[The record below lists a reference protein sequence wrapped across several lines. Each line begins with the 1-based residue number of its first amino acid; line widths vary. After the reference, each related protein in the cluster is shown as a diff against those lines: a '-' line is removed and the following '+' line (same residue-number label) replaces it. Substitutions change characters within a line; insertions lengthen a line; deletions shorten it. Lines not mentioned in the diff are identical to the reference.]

1 MMDIMRI
8 CIKPGCRFRR
18 VIPQLPYRKYGIRD
32 PEAGF
37 TFLELLVAIFI
48 FAIIAT
54 TIFGSYNSVF
64 SSAADI
70 KADMMASEMAK
81 NCLNR
86 MASDLQSMVISL
98 PPAYSPTQ
106 GDQEPDPYRLLGEV
120 TASGGTPF
128 ARLRFASLAHLPLG
142 ETKQSGIAEIIYSVR
157 STRDGDNTL
166 RRSDELI
173 LYGPAEEKET
183 DPILCENLKALTFR
197 YYGTDGEEHDIW
209 DSESED
215 LGYSTPRAIG
225 IKLAIGNDEK
235 IQEFETLVKL
245 PLFRKIIEQ

>member
-1 MMDIMRI
+1 MT
-8 CIKPGCRFRR
+8 
-18 VIPQLPYRKYGIRD
+18 QSPYPKYGIRD
-32 PEAGF
+32 RELGF
-37 TFLELLVAIFI
+37 TFLELLVTIFI

-64 SSAADI
+64 STAADI

-86 MASDLQSMVISL
+86 MAADLQSMVITL
-98 PPAYSPTQ
+98 PPVYSPPQ
-106 GDQEPDPYRLLGEV
+106 DDQDPDPYRLRGEV

-128 ARLRFASLAHLPLG
+128 PRLRFASLAHLPLG
-142 ETKQSGIAEIIYSVR
+142 GTKQSGIAEIIYYVR
-157 STRDGDNTL
+157 STRDGKYTL
-166 RRSDELI
+166 RRSDTLI

-197 YYGTDGEEHDIW
+197 YYGTEAEEHEIW

-215 LGYSTPRAIG
+215 LSYSTPRAIG
-225 IKLAIGNDEK
+225 IKLAVGTDEK
-235 IQEFETLVKL
+235 TQEFETLVKL
-245 PLFRKIIEQ
+245 PRFREIIEQ

>member
-1 MMDIMRI
+1 MDKMRNNNN
-8 CIKPGCRFRR
+8 PGCRIQCAIPRFLYRR
-18 VIPQLPYRKYGIRD
+18 FGIHH
-32 PEAGF
+32 PEVGF
-37 TFLELLVAIFI
+37 TLLEILVSIFI

-64 SSAADI
+64 SNAAEI

-81 NCLNR
+81 SCLNR
-86 MASDLQSMVISL
+86 MALDFQSMYLSL
-98 PPAYSPTQ
+98 PPAYSAPQ
-106 GDQEPDPYRLLGEV
+106 GDQEPDPYRMVGEV
-120 TASGGTPF
+120 TASGDTPF

-142 ETKQSGIAEIIYSVR
+142 ATKQEGIAEIIYYVR
-157 STRDGDNTL
+157 STRDGKYTL
-166 RRSDELI
+166 RRSDKLI

-197 YYGTDGEEHDIW
+197 YYGTEGEENDTW

-225 IKLAIGNDEK
+225 IKLAIGNNERT
-235 IQEFETLVKL
+235 QVFETLVKL
-245 PLFRKIIEQ
+245 PQYREKTEK